1 MGGLLLVSPEH
12 RLSLHLKQDELWGV
26 DPSTWTALAEM
37 DLVNFVDIMD
47 ENDVL
52 LHHRCART
60 CVCVRMRDGVC
71 AAPQACARACVRVH
85 MRLCACV
92 CVCASAHV

>member
-1 MGGLLLVSPEH
+1 VGGLLLVSPEH

-60 CVCVRMRDGVC
+60 CVC
-71 AAPQACARACVRVH
+71 AYA
-85 MRLCACV
+85 
-92 CVCASAHV
+92 